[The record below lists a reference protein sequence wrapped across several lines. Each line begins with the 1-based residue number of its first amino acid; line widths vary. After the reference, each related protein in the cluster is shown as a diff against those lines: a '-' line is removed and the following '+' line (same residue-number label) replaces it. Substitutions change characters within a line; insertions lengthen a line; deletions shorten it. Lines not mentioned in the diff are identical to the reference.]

1 MALMALRTPY
11 RQADAQF
18 AGVRALSL
26 VPVVLDAP
34 LLAHP
39 ASQSGAGRPTPRVRV
54 AGCPTHPDTDV
65 ILVPHTRWQ
74 AMTTETAAV
83 LISWN
88 MGELEII
95 PRHLRP
101 EF

>member
-1 MALMALRTPY
+1 M
-11 RQADAQF
+11 
-18 AGVRALSL
+18 
-26 VPVVLDAP
+26 
-34 LLAHP
+34 
-39 ASQSGAGRPTPRVRV
+39 
-54 AGCPTHPDTDV
+54 AGCVTHPDADV
-65 ILVPHTRWQ
+65 ILAPHTRWQ